1 MQKNYKNKSMKIE
14 KTKFITKEIKSEKTK
29 QVTLKRLTI
38 IDWVAY
44 WPWVVEL
51 PINAYKKLFK
61 L

>member
-1 MQKNYKNKSMKIE
+1 MLKDYKNKSLKVE
-14 KTKFITKEIKSEKTK
+14 NTKEIKSEKTK

-44 WPWVVEL
+44 WPWLVQL

>member
-1 MQKNYKNKSMKIE
+1 MLKDYKNKSMKIE

-44 WPWVVEL
+44 W
-51 PINAYKKLFK
+51 
-61 L
+61 

>member
-1 MQKNYKNKSMKIE
+1 MLKDYKNKSLKIE
-14 KTKFITKEIKSEKTK
+14 KTKEIKSEKTK

-51 PINAYKKLFK
+51 PIKAYNKLFK

>member
-1 MQKNYKNKSMKIE
+1 MLKDYKNKSLKVDN
-14 KTKFITKEIKSEKTK
+14 TKEIKSEKTK

-38 IDWVAY
+38 INWVAY